1 MELAVHE
8 FPLTFFTTLAPLGA
22 GAFFMLALSFCFA
35 DFSKDQLKK
44 IDRLTIIPLLVALVG
59 LIASFFHLANPGHA
73 LNIANT
79 VGSTPLANE
88 ITAFGIF
95 MIMAA
100 VYWIVALA
108 GGLKNNSARKGF
120 ALVAG
125 ILGLIAALFIGLA
138 YAIPTIPTWNNFW
151 TPLSIIGFT
160 FFGGTLLGL
169 LITTLAGAG
178 DASVKGKAG
187 SIHFAIFTVGAVLS
201 LVSVIALWIIGSTA
215 SNLVLPV
222 GELAGSMIWAFVLFI
237 ILTVI
242 GYGIGFAAIKI
253 SPLTVF
259 VIVGVVL
266 VAVAIFLARMC
277 FYALQIGVGL

>member
-1 MELAVHE
+1 
-8 FPLTFFTTLAPLGA
+8 
-22 GAFFMLALSFCFA
+22 MLALSFCFA

-44 IDRLTIIPLLVALVG
+44 IERLTIIPLLVALVG

-95 MIMAA
+95 MIVAA

-201 LVSVIALWIIGSTA
+201 LVSVIALWIIGSPA

-266 VAVAIFLARMC
+266 IAVAIFLARMC